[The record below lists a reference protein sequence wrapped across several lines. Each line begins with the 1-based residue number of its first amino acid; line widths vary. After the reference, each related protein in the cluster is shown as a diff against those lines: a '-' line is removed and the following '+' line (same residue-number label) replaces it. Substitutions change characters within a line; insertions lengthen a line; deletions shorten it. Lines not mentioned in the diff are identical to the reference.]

1 MDTAYH
7 DLGAGSIPQK
17 PAYRSERLG
26 DKAGKRRVKSIG
38 IF

>member
-26 DKAGKRRVKSIG
+26 DKVGKRIVKSIG